1 MYKPAIRSPISTN
14 IAFFALNGL
23 ILQFAA
29 RYARFTFGIKR
40 LKLNVALSAGV
51 VLHGIHSL
59 VEKTV

>member
-1 MYKPAIRSPISTN
+1 
-14 IAFFALNGL
+14 
-23 ILQFAA
+23 LQFAA